1 MDLDELH
8 ALVPAAQEEDLLEQ
22 LARDRV
28 DAEREAYLMERGWE
42 GDREPGESGEPAPG
56 TSTAGDCSDEPPPL
70 RIGQVLGLV
79 EHVLGARVIA
89 VHRPVSR
96 LPPVRPP
103 GDDVP

>member
-8 ALVPAAQEEDLLEQ
+8 ALVPAAQEEDLLGQ

-28 DAEREAYLMERGWE
+28 DAECEAYLMERGWD
-42 GDREPGESGEPAPG
+42 GDRGSGEPAEPAPG

-70 RIGQVLGLV
+70 RSGQVLGLV

-89 VHRPVSR
+89 VPRPKSR
-96 LPPVRPP
+96 RPPVRPP